1 MAQSQ
6 GTASASVSISS
17 ENKIYCANCINCKV
31 VRVPVGNG
39 EYQLRVRCAAG
50 MWKKKLGDEKI
61 YKYFTVARRSKDS
74 CPFYEPMGE
83 PKEYLKEL
91 RKTLPIRDEIYSF

>member
-1 MAQSQ
+1 
-6 GTASASVSISS
+6 
-17 ENKIYCANCINCKV
+17 
-31 VRVPVGNG
+31 
-39 EYQLRVRCAAG
+39 